1 MPQAKTKIAYL
12 MMLIL
17 ISSTSCQQSP
27 ESPAPIDPANMDEN
41 FHPADDFFRYVNK
54 GWLDANPMPDEYSRY
69 GAFEEVRER
78 NDKQLNALITDI
90 QKDKVAPYGSNRQKI
105 RDFFNSAMDTISIEQ
120 SGFTPLI
127 PFIERINAMD
137 DKSDLPAEIGRLH
150 AMGVRPLFGF
160 FATQDRKNVEMN
172 IASLSQGGIGMTDR
186 DYYINNDA
194 RTLEIRAAYK
204 EFIVRMFKL
213 IGYPEDAAEAAME
226 SIMDIE
232 TQLAAASMTRVELR
246 DREATYNKM
255 STNELRQLA
264 PSFDWESYTREI
276 GVQFDELNVSQ
287 PVFTETL
294 STLMD
299 EIPLAHWKNYL
310 KWNLLRRSA
319 SYLSNGFEQA
329 SFDFYGKV
337 LRGTQAQQERY
348 KRAISALNGALGEAV
363 GEEYVTRHFPAEAK
377 ARMEELVEYLRDA
390 FSARIDQLDWMS
402 SETKQKAREKLQ
414 TINVKIGYPDTWR
427 DYSELEIKDQA
438 FVLNIFEA
446 NRFGFE
452 RNMDK
457 IGQPVDRDE
466 WFMSPQTVNAYYS
479 PTMNEIV
486 FPAGILQP
494 PFFFMHGDDAVN
506 FGAIGMVIGHEM
518 THGFDDQG
526 RKFAADGN
534 MADWWTSE
542 DAELFEKRA
551 AVLRNQFDNYVFLD
565 TVNLIG
571 KLTIGENIADLGGLT
586 ISYQALQNKLDR
598 DGRPDLIDGFT
609 PEQRYFL
616 AYAQVWRNHIREQEL
631 RRQISEGPH
640 PPGEARVNGIVYN
653 LQAFYDAFGIEENE
667 GERFIPTNERAKIW

>member
-1 MPQAKTKIAYL
+1 MI
-12 MMLIL
+12 LIL
-17 ISSTSCQQSP
+17 ISSTSCRQRP
-27 ESPAPIDPANMDEN
+27 ESPAPINPTNMDES
-41 FHPADDFFRYVNK
+41 FHPADDFFQYVNK
-54 GWLDANPMPDEYSRY
+54 GWLDANPIPDEYSRY
-69 GAFEEVRER
+69 SAFEEVKER
-78 NDKQLNALITDI
+78 NDKQLNALIADI
-90 QKDKVAPYGSNRQKI
+90 QKDKVAPYGSNHQKI
-105 RDFFNSAMDTISIEQ
+105 RDFFNSAMDTIRIEQ

-127 PFIERINAMD
+127 PFIERINAINN
-137 DKSDLPAEIGRLH
+137 KSELSAEIARLH

-172 IASLSQGGIGMTDR
+172 MASLSQGGIGMTDR
-186 DYYINNDA
+186 DYYIQKDA

-204 EFIVRMFKL
+204 EFIVNLFSL
-213 IGYPEDAAEAAME
+213 IGYPDDAAAAAME
-226 SIMDIE
+226 AVMDIE
-232 TQLAAASMTRVELR
+232 TRLAEASMTRVELR

-255 STNELRQLA
+255 STHELQQLA
-264 PSFDWESYTREI
+264 PSFDWDSYTHEI

-287 PVFTETL
+287 PVFAETV
-294 STLMD
+294 SMLMD
-299 EIPLAHWKNYL
+299 EIPLAQWKTYL
-310 KWNLLRRSA
+310 KWNLLRHSA
-319 SYLSNGFEQA
+319 SYLSTEFDQA
-329 SFDFYGKV
+329 SFEFYGRV
-337 LRGTQAQQERY
+337 LRGAQAQQERW

-363 GEEYVTRHFPAEAK
+363 GEAYVKRHFPAEAK
-377 ARMEELVEYLRDA
+377 ARMEELVDFLRDA
-390 FSARIDQLDWMS
+390 FSVRIEQLDWMS
-402 SETKQKAREKLQ
+402 DETKHKALQKLQ
-414 TINVKIGYPDTWR
+414 TINVKIGYPDSWR
-427 DYSELEIKDQA
+427 DYSELEITDQA
-438 FVLNIFEA
+438 YVLNIFEA

-479 PTMNEIV
+479 PTLNEIV

-534 MADWWTSE
+534 MVDWWTSE
-542 DAELFEKRA
+542 DAERFEKRA

-565 TVNLIG
+565 TLNLIG

-586 ISYQALQNKLDR
+586 ISFHALKNKLNR
-598 DGRPDLIDGFT
+598 DGRPGLIDGFT
-609 PEQRYFL
+609 PEQRFFI

-640 PPGEARVNGIVYN
+640 PPGEARVNSIVYN
-653 LQAFYDAFGIEENE
+653 LQAFYDAFGIDENE
-667 GERFIPTNERAKIW
+667 GARFIPATERAKIW